1 MVYGKIGATTLGNQ
15 HKLGISKR
23 TKYLIQ
29 HWKVNAGYRLWIK
42 PCNREI

>member
-29 HWKVNAGYRLWIK
+29 HWNAGYRLWIK
-42 PCNREI
+42 PYNRKI